1 LKKLVD
7 MGYLH
12 YKRSEVDRR
21 SVRVSLTEKG
31 KDACDVVSG
40 LYNRQL
46 GSIQAVGEVNGEDV
60 QDLNKTLV
68 RLERFWSD
76 QIRYRL

>member
-1 LKKLVD
+1 
-7 MGYLH
+7 
-12 YKRSEVDRR
+12 
-21 SVRVSLTEKG
+21 
-31 KDACDVVSG
+31 VSG